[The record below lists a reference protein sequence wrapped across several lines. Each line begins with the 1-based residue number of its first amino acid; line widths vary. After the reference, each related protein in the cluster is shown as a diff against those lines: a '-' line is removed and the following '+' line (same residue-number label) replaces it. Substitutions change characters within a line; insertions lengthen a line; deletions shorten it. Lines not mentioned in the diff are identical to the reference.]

1 MMFTRIDRETWPR
14 REYFAHYFTQVPCT
28 YSATFQLDITGLRE
42 SGRPLYPTLLHAI
55 STAVNRHQEFRMA
68 CNGAGEVGYYDVV
81 HPCYTIFHKDTET
94 FSNLWTEYNPD
105 REAFC
110 AAYQRDLAA
119 WGDRPGL
126 VARPDPP
133 ENTFPVSMVPW
144 ASFEAFHLNL
154 QKGYDYLPPIFT
166 MGRFHEE
173 GGKVLLPLAVQVHHA
188 VCDGFHLCRLVNEV
202 QALLRGEGG
211 KPSELHG

>member
-1 MMFTRIDRETWPR
+1 MLFTRIDKKTWPR
-14 REYFAHYFTQVPCT
+14 SAYFDHYFTQVPCT
-28 YSATFQLDITGLRE
+28 YSAVFKLDITRLRQR
-42 SGRPLYPTLLHAI
+42 GQKLYPAMLYFIT
-55 STAVNRHQEFRMA
+55 SAVNRHRAFRMSFD
-68 CNGAGEVGYYDVV
+68 GEGRLGVFDSML
-81 HPCYTIFHKDTET
+81 PCYTVFHKDTET

-202 QALLRGEGG
+202 QALLRGGGG